1 MNEETAYD
9 RHERLMQPIRDAQAK
24 TKSKT
29 IPIKELL
36 NDCLDVLQ
44 HIVDSE
50 EWDTLQEG
58 SSAEDMIKKIEM
70 KLKEQ
75 DDE

>member
-1 MNEETAYD
+1 MDGA
-9 RHERLMQPIRDAQAK
+9 RLM
-24 TKSKT
+24 
-29 IPIKELL
+29 KELL

-58 SSAEDMIKKIEM
+58 SSAEDMIKEIEN
-70 KLKEQ
+70 KLKEK
-75 DDE
+75 D

>member
-1 MNEETAYD
+1 MNEETAFD

-24 TKSKT
+24 TKTET
-29 IPIKELL
+29 IPMKDLL

-58 SSAEDMIKKIEM
+58 SSAEDVIKEIEI

-75 DDE
+75 D

>member
-1 MNEETAYD
+1 MMNKETNYD

-36 NDCLDVLQ
+36 NDFSKIDDECSIDEEKNEI
-44 HIVDSE
+44 HIGNF
-50 EWDTLQEG
+50 TL
-58 SSAEDMIKKIEM
+58 I
-70 KLKEQ
+70 LKEQ
-75 DDE
+75 DWWI

>member
-1 MNEETAYD
+1 MNEETAFD

-24 TKSKT
+24 TKTET
-29 IPIKELL
+29 IPMKDLL

-58 SSAEDMIKKIEM
+58 SSAEDMIKEIEM

-75 DDE
+75 D

>member
-1 MNEETAYD
+1 MMNEETAFD

-24 TKSKT
+24 TKTET
-29 IPIKELL
+29 IPMKDLL

-58 SSAEDMIKKIEM
+58 SSAEDVIKEIEI

-75 DDE
+75 D